1 MKHKIHM
8 LRQAIQEVSARTIT
22 LHIRVTING
31 TFILKKK
38 HEMSIGTF
46 ETIGIEV

>member
-22 LHIRVTING
+22 LHIHVTING
-31 TFILKKK
+31 TFILKKN
-38 HEMSIGTF
+38 MRYQL
-46 ETIGIEV
+46 VPLRL